1 LHADGQTAEVTA
13 AQTSLVTA
21 VERMRACERP
31 VAVDISPGADLAF
44 ARVDA
49 RQAGAN
55 QRFAAHVAR
64 SRSVAPR
71 SIAPV
76 AGASTTRSTSRAAST
91 RIGPSAPRAA
101 TRPAS
106 LRRGSP

>member
-1 LHADGQTAEVTA
+1 MIRRPPRSTLFPYTTLFRSLHADGQTVEETA

-21 VERMRACERP
+21 VERTRACERG

-49 RQAGAN
+49 RQACAN

-64 SRSVAPR
+64 SRDR
-71 SIAPV
+71 K
-76 AGASTTRSTSRAAST
+76 ST
-91 RIGPSAPRAA
+91 RLNSSHGYISYAV
-101 TRPAS
+101 
-106 LRRGSP
+106 